1 MKRFLI
7 AVLALFALSIAFA
20 QKEMRLFIWS
30 EYMDPAII
38 QAFEKK
44 YNLKV
49 RIDLYESNEDMLA
62 KLQAGG
68 DSQYDVIVPGDYIIP
83 TLIQLKLIQ
92 PLNKA
97 KVPNLKNLDAK
108 FANPPYDPGNQYS
121 SAYQW
126 GMSGIM
132 YRKDKVKSVPNS
144 WADILDPKSSATGP
158 FVLMDSIREMM
169 GGALRYLGYSINSKD
184 PKQVQTAG
192 KLLLDA
198 KKSARA
204 LGFEG
209 GVGAKNRLVAG
220 TATYAV
226 VYNGDAIKAQ
236 GENKNVAFAVPKEGG
251 AFFVDNLAI
260 PAKAPNAEAANNFI
274 NFILDPKI
282 GAQLSN
288 YNRYATPNKAAM
300 PYINKDDAK
309 NPAIYPSEAVKK
321 NLEFVLDLGKDSRVY
336 NEVWT
341 AVKSR

>member
-1 MKRFLI
+1 MKRFWV
-7 AVLALFALSIAFA
+7 VLLAFASLAMA

-68 DSQYDVIVPGDYIIP
+68 VSQYDVIVPGDYIIP

-92 PLNKA
+92 PLNKSI
-97 KVPNLKNLDAK
+97 VTNLKNLDTK

-144 WADILDPKSSATGP
+144 WADILDSKSSATGP
-158 FVLMDSIREMM
+158 YVLMDSVREMM
-169 GGALRYLGYSINSKD
+169 GGALRYLGYSINSRD
-184 PKQVQTAG
+184 PKQVQAAG
-192 KLLLDA
+192 KLLLDS
-198 KKSARA
+198 KKSSRA

-226 VYNGDAIKAQ
+226 VYNGDAIKAAA
-236 GENKNVAFAVPKEGG
+236 ENKNVAFVVPKEGG
-251 AFFVDNLAI
+251 AFFVDNMAI
-260 PAKAPNAEAANNFI
+260 PAKAPNAQAANHFI

-300 PYINKDDAK
+300 PFINKADVK

-321 NLEFVLDLGKDSRVY
+321 NLEFVLDLGKDSRLY
-336 NEVWT
+336 DEIWT

>member
-1 MKRFLI
+1 MKRLVI
-7 AVLALFALSIAFA
+7 VAILAFFTLAFA

-30 EYMDPAII
+30 EYMDPEII
-38 QAFEKK
+38 KAFEKQN
-44 YNLKV
+44 NLKV

-68 DSQYDVIVPGDYIIP
+68 VSQYDVIVPGDYIIP
-83 TLIQLKLIQ
+83 TLINLKLIQ
-92 PLNKA
+92 PLDKS
-97 KVPNLKNLDAK
+97 KVPNLKNLDPK

-121 SAYQW
+121 AAYQW

-132 YRKDKVKSVPNS
+132 YRKDKVQSPPDS
-144 WADILDPKSSATGP
+144 WAAILGPKGSGP
-158 FVLMDSIREMM
+158 YVLMDSIREMM

-184 PKQVQTAG
+184 PKQVQAAG

-198 KKSARA
+198 KKSSRA

-226 VYNGDAIKAQ
+226 VYNGDAIKAA
-236 GENKNVAFAVPKEGG
+236 GESKNVAFVVPKEG
-251 AFFVDNLAI
+251 AALFVDNMAI
-260 PAKAPNAEAANNFI
+260 PARAPNPDAANKFI
-274 NFILDPKI
+274 NFILEAKI

-288 YNRYATPNKAAM
+288 YNRYATPNKAALA
-300 PYINKDDAK
+300 YINKDDLG
-309 NPAIYPSEAVKK
+309 NPAIYPSEAVKSK
-321 NLEFVLDLGKDSRVY
+321 LEFVLDLGKDSRLY
-336 NEVWT
+336 DEVWT